1 MNGNPLNRREL
12 LRTIR
17 GAGVG
22 LALAPLASG
31 APEEEDVLP
40 AEDLMREHGV
50 LNRLL
55 LIYEEA
61 IRRLTAR
68 QDFAPRILS
77 EAVGIIRRF
86 VEEYHEKSEEES
98 LFPRFEMAGKL
109 VDLVAVLRQQHQ
121 AGRRVTA
128 EIERLAGRL
137 TFAESRHAD
146 RSQLSD
152 AMRLFIR
159 MYRPHEAREDTV
171 LFPAFRSLVSKKEYE
186 DLGDAFEEKEH
197 RLFGKDG
204 FEKIVAEVAG
214 LEKELGIYELSRF
227 TPKLP
232 RSAGGR

>member
-1 MNGNPLNRREL
+1 MKRNPWNRRDL
-12 LRTIR
+12 LRTLR
-17 GAGVG
+17 GAGAG
-22 LALAPLASG
+22 LALAPFALG
-31 APEEEDVLP
+31 APEEEDVAP

-61 IRRLTAR
+61 IRRLGAR
-68 QDFAPRILS
+68 QEFAPRVLS
-77 EAVGIIRRF
+77 EAAGIVRRF
-86 VEEYHEKSEEES
+86 IEEYHEKSEEES
-98 LFPRFEMAGKL
+98 LFPRFEKARKL

-137 TFAESRHAD
+137 TFSEAGRADGRALAE
-146 RSQLSD
+146 

-171 LFPAFRSLVSKKEYE
+171 LFPVFRSLVSKKEYE
-186 DLGDAFEEKEH
+186 DLGNAFEEKEH
-197 RLFGKDG
+197 RLFGKEG
-204 FEKIVAEVAG
+204 FEKVVAEVAS

-227 TPKLP
+227 TPRLP
-232 RSAGGR
+232 SAGGR

>member
-1 MNGNPLNRREL
+1 MKQNPWNRREL
-12 LRTIR
+12 LRTLR
-17 GAGVG
+17 GAGAV
-22 LALAPLASG
+22 LVAAPF
-31 APEEEDVLP
+31 APGPPEQEDVLP

-55 LIYEEA
+55 LVYEEA
-61 IRRLTAR
+61 IRRLGAR
-68 QDFAPRILS
+68 QEFAPRILS
-77 EAVGIIRRF
+77 EAAGIIRRF

-98 LFPRFEMAGKL
+98 LFPRFEKAGKL

-137 TFAESRHAD
+137 TFAETRRAE
-146 RSQLSD
+146 RSKLAD

-227 TPKLP
+227 TP
-232 RSAGGR
+232 RG

>member
-1 MNGNPLNRREL
+1 MKGNPVNRREL

-17 GAGVG
+17 GAGAG
-22 LALAPLASG
+22 LVLAPFAMG

-61 IRRLTAR
+61 IRRLGAR
-68 QDFAPRILS
+68 QDFAPRVLS
-77 EAVGIIRRF
+77 AAAGIVRRF
-86 VEEYHEKSEEES
+86 IEEYHEKSEEES
-98 LFPRFEMAGKL
+98 VFPRFEKAGKL
-109 VDLVAVLRQQHQ
+109 VDLVAVLRQQHL

-128 EIERLAGRL
+128 EIERLAAGL
-137 TFAESRHAD
+137 TFAESRRAE
-146 RSQLSD
+146 RSRLSD

-197 RLFGKDG
+197 RLFGKEG
-204 FEKIVAEVAG
+204 FEKIVAQVAG

-227 TPKLP
+227 TP
-232 RSAGGR
+232 RE

>member
-1 MNGNPLNRREL
+1 MKGNPLNRREL
-12 LRTIR
+12 LRTLR
-17 GAGVG
+17 GAGAG
-22 LALAPLASG
+22 LALASFAPG

-55 LIYEEA
+55 LVYEEA
-61 IRRLTAR
+61 IRRLGAR
-68 QDFAPRILS
+68 QEFAPRILS
-77 EAVGIIRRF
+77 EAAGIIRRF

-98 LFPRFEMAGKL
+98 LFPRFEKAGKL

-137 TFAESRHAD
+137 TFAETRRAE
-146 RSQLSD
+146 RSKLAD

-227 TPKLP
+227 TP
-232 RSAGGR
+232 RG

>member
-1 MNGNPLNRREL
+1 MKGNPWNRREL
-12 LRTIR
+12 LRTLP
-17 GAGVG
+17 GAGAG
-22 LALAPLASG
+22 LALAPFALG
-31 APEEEDVLP
+31 APEEEEVAP

-55 LIYEEA
+55 LLYEEA
-61 IRRLTAR
+61 IRRLGAR
-68 QDFAPRILS
+68 QEFAPRVLS
-77 EAVGIIRRF
+77 ETAGIVRRF
-86 VEEYHEKSEEES
+86 IEEYHEKSEEES
-98 LFPRFEMAGKL
+98 LFPRFEKAGKL
-109 VDLVAVLRQQHQ
+109 VDLVAVLRQQHL

-137 TFAESRHAD
+137 TFSEARHAE

-186 DLGDAFEEKEH
+186 DLGNAFEEKEH
-197 RLFGKDG
+197 RLFGKEG
-204 FEKIVAEVAG
+204 FEKVVAQVAA

-227 TPKLP
+227 TPRLP
-232 RSAGGR
+232 SAGGR